1 MKFTIK
7 SVWLKRLMKASLT
20 GLLLLVLFWFSVYIG
35 LWGQL
40 PTKDDLKGIKQA
52 EASLLLDTEN
62 ELLGK
67 YFIFDRQIVTFEDL
81 PKHLVDAFV
90 ATEDAR
96 FYEHDGV
103 DYTSLFRVFFKSILM
118 QDNSS
123 GGGSTISQQL
133 VKNIYPRQD
142 YGWFSM
148 PVNKVKE
155 MIVAKR
161 FESIYSKQDIIAL
174 YLNTVPFSENV
185 FGIESAAQRFFSK
198 KTSELNLS
206 ESAILVGTLK
216 APHGYNPRLFPER
229 SQLRRDVVLFQMEKY
244 GYIDDALKAEIS
256 DIPLEIKYRKFNHN
270 DGVAPYFRE
279 KIRLEIKTL
288 LDSMNATNNTS
299 YNLYEDGLKIHTT
312 LDINMQRYAEKAMQ
326 QHMTKLQKQFE
337 DAYGNKAPWLKNNAL
352 IEKKIKGLAIYKSLK
367 KQKWNEKAI
376 MDSLNVS
383 SKFIGFSW
391 NNDDVLE
398 GSIIDSIR
406 HTLKFLNTGFVAV
419 EPQTGAIKAYVG
431 GIDFEHFKYD
441 HVSVSKRQ
449 VGSTFKPIVY
459 ATALENGIE
468 PCTYYPVK
476 EITYTNQKNWTPTNG
491 GKEEVDRH
499 LNFSIEKAL
508 SESVNTIA
516 VKVLEDVGI
525 DAVILQAR
533 KMGITSKLPE
543 VPSLALGTAELSMLE
558 LIGAYTSFANEGR
571 VSQPFYITKIED
583 KFGTVIY
590 EHEAIEALP
599 EAFSKDTQQMMI
611 EMMKSTIN
619 TGTALRIRSQYGLKN
634 DLAGKTGTTQN
645 NKDGWFV
652 GVTPKLVM
660 LSWVGNDDHRIGFSN
675 TGIGQGANS
684 ALPTVALFLKQMNAN
699 QKFNTI
705 TKAQFEKPSDGVIS
719 ALACETEKRDG
730 FLKRLFKKDQKE
742 REFDS
747 SSEDKEKKKKKG
759 LFGFL
764 KKKDKEKQDN
774 E

>member
-52 EASLLLDTEN
+52 EASLLLDAEN

-67 YFIFDRQIVTFEDL
+67 YFIFDRQIVTYDDL

-244 GYIDDALKAEIS
+244 GYIDDALKTEIS
-256 DIPLEIKYRKFNHN
+256 DVPLEIKYRKFNHN

-279 KIRLEIKTL
+279 KIRLEVKTL
-288 LDSMNATNNTS
+288 LDSMNIANDTS
-299 YNLYEDGLKIHTT
+299 YDLYEDGLKIYTT

-337 DAYGNKAPWLKNNAL
+337 DAYGKKAPWLKNNAL

-367 KQKWNEKAI
+367 KQKWTEKAI
-376 MDSLNVS
+376 MDSLNVN

-398 GSIIDSIR
+398 GSIIDSLR

-431 GIDFEHFKYD
+431 GIDFEHYKYD

-459 ATALENGIE
+459 TTALENGIE

-525 DAVILQAR
+525 DAVISQAR

-619 TGTALRIRSQYGLKN
+619 TGTALRMRSQYGLKN

-652 GVTPKLVM
+652 GVSPKLVM

-684 ALPTVALFLKQMNAN
+684 ALPIVALFLKQMNAN

-705 TKAQFEKPSDGVIS
+705 TKAQFEKPSDDVIS
-719 ALACETEKRDG
+719 ALVCETEKRDG

-764 KKKDKEKQDN
+764 KKKDKQKQNN